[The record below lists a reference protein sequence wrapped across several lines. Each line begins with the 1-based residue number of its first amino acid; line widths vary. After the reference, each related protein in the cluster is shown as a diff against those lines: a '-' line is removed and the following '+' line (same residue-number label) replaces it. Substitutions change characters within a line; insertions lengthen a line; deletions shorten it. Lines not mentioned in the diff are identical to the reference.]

1 MRLAVTL
8 EQCWHRVPGG
18 TATSVLHTVDALT
31 ERDDVD
37 VVGVAARHGHP
48 PPAPYQPTVPVWELP
63 LPRRALYASWHRLR
77 RPAVERATGPVDALW
92 ASAVA
97 VPPRSVPLVVTVHDL
112 APLHHPE
119 HHPRRARGFYRQA
132 FELARTEA
140 DLVCCPSLA
149 TLDDCAAH
157 GFDRG
162 RLRHVPWG
170 VEATEV
176 GPEQVAETR
185 SRLDLDGDYVLW
197 AGTVEPRKNLPVLIE
212 AFARVAR
219 PGLTL
224 ALVGPDGWNE
234 DLTGRIAGR
243 DDMRALGFVS
253 DADLAALYA
262 GAAVFCY
269 PSLLEGFGL
278 PVLEAMAQG
287 APVVTSAGTAT
298 EELVDGIGAAVDPR
312 DPAAMAKAL
321 AAVLDDPGEAERRG
335 AAGRSR
341 AAERSWSA
349 TAAAMMDVVHEAT
362 T

>member
-48 PPAPYQPTVPVWELP
+48 PPEPYQPTVPVWELP
-63 LPRRALYASWHRLR
+63 LPRRALYEAWHRLR

-119 HHPRRARGFYRQA
+119 HHPKRARGFYRQA
-132 FELARTEA
+132 FELARAEA

-149 TLDDCAAH
+149 TLEDCAAH

-170 VEATEV
+170 VAATEV
-176 GPEQVAETR
+176 SPEQVAAAR

-224 ALVGPDGWNE
+224 ALVGPDGWHE
-234 DLTGRIAGR
+234 DLTARIAGR
-243 DDMRALGFVS
+243 DDVRALGFVS
-253 DADLAALYA
+253 EADLAALYA

-312 DPAAMAKAL
+312 DPAAVAEAL
-321 AAVLDDPGEAERRG
+321 AAVLDDPAEAERRG

-341 AAERSWSA
+341 AAERSWHA